1 MEQKIYQIPLIGDQ
15 APSFTAVTTKG
26 ILNYPEDYTKKGMW
40 SILFSHPAD
49 FTPVCTTEFMTFASM
64 HDEFRAL
71 NTELVGL
78 SVDALQSHIQWLKQL
93 ENFEYN
99 GIKNP
104 KVEFPLIVDITM
116 EVSRLYGMIHPHNDS
131 THAVRAVF
139 IVDPKGRVR
148 TILYYPASAGRNFQE
163 IKRVLIALQTADANP
178 GTATPA
184 DWQPGDDLIM
194 APPATKADAD
204 VREKQDGI
212 KCQDWFF
219 CFKEHKMKK

>member
-1 MEQKIYQIPLIGDQ
+1 MEQKLYTLPLIGDK
-15 APSFTAVTTKG
+15 APNFTAVTTKG
-26 ILNYPEDYTKKGMW
+26 TLNYPEDYTKKGMW
-40 SILFSHPAD
+40 TILFSHPAD

-64 HDEFRAL
+64 HDEFRKL

-93 ENFEYN
+93 EGFEYN

-104 KVEFPLIVDITM
+104 RVEFPLIVDITM
-116 EVSRLYGMIHPHNDS
+116 EVSRLYGMIHPNNDS

-139 IVDPKGRVR
+139 IVDPKGIIR

-163 IKRVLIALQTADANP
+163 IKRVLIALQTTDANP

-184 DWQPGDDLIM
+184 DWHPGDDLIM
-194 APPATKADAD
+194 APPKTKEEADI
-204 VREKQDGI
+204 REKQQGI

-219 CFKEHKMKK
+219 CFKEHKMNK